1 MGLISGIAGVTT
13 AVIDG
18 IMAGEKAKE
27 KTKRA
32 TSGLARNDSWF
43 NNERYKD
50 ILNTD
55 SNREALKNLSNQI
68 EQNQRELGAQAN
80 IMGTNASV
88 LTQQKAKE
96 NQNYADAIGAIQTA
110 GEQEKDAVVSKFIQ
124 RNNDLANQLSAAE
137 EQKQEAIGSAISG
150 VIGGAASIADPFV
163 GIGG

>member
-1 MGLISGIAGVTT
+1 MGLISGIAGIATS
-13 AVIDG
+13 IMEG

-27 KTKRA
+27 KEKRA
-32 TSGLARNDSWF
+32 MSGLTRNDSWF
-43 NNERYKD
+43 NNEKYKD

-55 SNREALKNLSNQI
+55 ANREALANLSNTI
-68 EQNQRELGAQAN
+68 EQNQRELGAQAK
-80 IMGTNASV
+80 IMGTNTNV
-88 LTQQKAKE
+88 LTQQKAQE
-96 NQNYADAIGAIQTA
+96 NQNYANAIGAIQTA
-110 GEQEKDAVVSKFIQ
+110 GEQEKDAVVGNFIQ